1 MRLIMAHLLFEFDL
15 ELQKESGTW
24 LDQKVYTSW
33 EKKPLMVKLHPVRGK

>member
-15 ELQKESGTW
+15 ELQQGSGAW

-33 EKKPLMVKLHPVRGK
+33 EKKPLMVKLHSIREK